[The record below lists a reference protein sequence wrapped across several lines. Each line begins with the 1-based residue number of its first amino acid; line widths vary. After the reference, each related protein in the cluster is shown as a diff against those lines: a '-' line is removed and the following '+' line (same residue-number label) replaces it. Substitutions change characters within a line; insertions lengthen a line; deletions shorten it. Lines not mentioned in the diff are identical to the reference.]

1 MAFIVSSELQ
11 YERILQ
17 CFNAIL
23 FTAVIAKS
31 DLHRISQHSEQMK
44 GRALGKSV
52 FQVKQRGN
60 LQSANA
66 AATIRLTASAAL
78 K

>member
-1 MAFIVSSELQ
+1 MLGQLQ
-11 YERILQ
+11 HEKVLQ
-17 CFNAIL
+17 CLNAIL
-23 FTAVIAKS
+23 LTAVIEES

-60 LQSANA
+60 CSQQMLRRRSG
-66 AATIRLTASAAL
+66 
-78 K
+78 